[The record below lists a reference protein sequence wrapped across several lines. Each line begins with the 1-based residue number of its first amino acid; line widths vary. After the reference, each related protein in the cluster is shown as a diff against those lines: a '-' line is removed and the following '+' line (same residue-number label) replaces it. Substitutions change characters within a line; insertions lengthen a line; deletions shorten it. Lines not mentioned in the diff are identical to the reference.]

1 MAVKIRLAQRGKKK
15 TRTYRVV
22 VADARS
28 PRDGKFIEDLGFYNP
43 HDNPST
49 VDIDVEKAVSWLD
62 KGAQPSDRVQK
73 LLEISGAWAQWRST
87 KGEVVSIPKAPEPKI
102 KSSSKANIKKTE
114 AAAEAEDQ
122 EAQHE
127 GDCGDARVRK
137 DRSCYFPLPSTRRA
151 VCVTSDV
158 AGNARAACSSE
169 RHDNDHPRSFGF
181 SHHHRV

>member
-49 VDIDVEKAVSWLD
+49 VDIDIEKAVSWLD

-114 AAAEAEDQ
+114 AAAEAEVEEVSDTS
-122 EAQHE
+122 E
-127 GDCGDARVRK
+127 G
-137 DRSCYFPLPSTRRA
+137 
-151 VCVTSDV
+151 
-158 AGNARAACSSE
+158 SE
-169 RHDNDHPRSFGF
+169 EE
-181 SHHHRV
+181 

>member
-102 KSSSKANIKKTE
+102 KSSSKANIKKNE
-114 AAAEAEDQ
+114 AAAEAEVEEVSDTS
-122 EAQHE
+122 E
-127 GDCGDARVRK
+127 G
-137 DRSCYFPLPSTRRA
+137 
-151 VCVTSDV
+151 
-158 AGNARAACSSE
+158 SE
-169 RHDNDHPRSFGF
+169 EE
-181 SHHHRV
+181 

>member
-87 KGEVVSIPKAPEPKI
+87 KGEVVSIPKAPEPKV
-102 KSSSKANIKKTE
+102 KSSSKANIKKNE
-114 AAAEAEDQ
+114 AAAEVEVEEVSDTS
-122 EAQHE
+122 E
-127 GDCGDARVRK
+127 G
-137 DRSCYFPLPSTRRA
+137 
-151 VCVTSDV
+151 
-158 AGNARAACSSE
+158 SE
-169 RHDNDHPRSFGF
+169 EE
-181 SHHHRV
+181 

>member
-87 KGEVVSIPKAPEPKI
+87 KGEVVSIPKAPEPKV
-102 KSSSKANIKKTE
+102 KSSSKANIKKNE
-114 AAAEAEDQ
+114 AAAEAEVKEVSDTS
-122 EAQHE
+122 E
-127 GDCGDARVRK
+127 G
-137 DRSCYFPLPSTRRA
+137 
-151 VCVTSDV
+151 
-158 AGNARAACSSE
+158 SE
-169 RHDNDHPRSFGF
+169 EE
-181 SHHHRV
+181 